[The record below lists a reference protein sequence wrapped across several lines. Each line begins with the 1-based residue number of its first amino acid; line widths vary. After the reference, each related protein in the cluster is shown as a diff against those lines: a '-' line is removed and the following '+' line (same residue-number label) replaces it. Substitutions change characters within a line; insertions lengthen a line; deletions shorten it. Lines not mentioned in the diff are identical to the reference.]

1 MLRFTAPKKTSL
13 LSLIVSHVLR
23 SITISL
29 YPHFVCQYRLIQSG
43 EITYISIRAKKKT
56 VTLFNIGPN
65 QYAGSMHV
73 NVDYASTFLF
83 IYSPSIVIRIYM
95 LFWSTGIFSK
105 WLYFP
110 LNFASRLASIF
121 LAMSHESII
130 LFPFS
135 FVFFLLAIYSAFMSS
150 WVLCACLWLEWRQ
163 LKRKMMR
170 RACRVWQGQR
180 ARRKSVIGSA
190 SKREKKEEV
199 KKKPP
204 KNSKEKRKK
213 RKMLAMCCH
222 RHQ

>member
-1 MLRFTAPKKTSL
+1 MFT
-13 LSLIVSHVLR
+13 LSSFSCIGLFLMANIGAVGGASFY
-23 SITISL
+23 SSKENII
-29 YPHFVCQYRLIQSG
+29 I
-43 EITYISIRAKKKT
+43 ITYRFACIEINYHFTLSAFCVPIPTHSVRRNNIHFHKSKKKT

-135 FVFFLLAIYSAFMSS
+135 FVFFFVGDILGFYVKLGAMCVFMT
-150 WVLCACLWLEWRQ
+150 RM
-163 LKRKMMR
+163 KT
-170 RACRVWQGQR
+170 
-180 ARRKSVIGSA
+180 I
-190 SKREKKEEV
+190 EKKNDA
-199 KKKPP
+199 KGLQSMARP
-204 KNSKEKRKK
+204 KSPKEKCYR
-213 RKMLAMCCH
+213 
-222 RHQ
+222 

>member
-95 LFWSTGIFSK
+95 LF
-105 WLYFP
+105 
-110 LNFASRLASIF
+110 
-121 LAMSHESII
+121 
-130 LFPFS
+130 
-135 FVFFLLAIYSAFMSS
+135 
-150 WVLCACLWLEWRQ
+150 
-163 LKRKMMR
+163 
-170 RACRVWQGQR
+170 
-180 ARRKSVIGSA
+180 
-190 SKREKKEEV
+190 
-199 KKKPP
+199 
-204 KNSKEKRKK
+204 
-213 RKMLAMCCH
+213 
-222 RHQ
+222 